1 MPPLSV
7 DELAIAA
14 QACRC
19 LARDQLERAKA
30 IENPTVRHPLQE
42 AAERSMELA
51 EKFERARKLKQQR

>member
-19 LARDQLERAKA
+19 LALERAKA
-30 IENPTVRHPLQE
+30 IENPTVRYPLEQ
-42 AAERSMELA
+42 AAERSTALA
-51 EKFERARKLKQQR
+51 EKFERATKVCKG